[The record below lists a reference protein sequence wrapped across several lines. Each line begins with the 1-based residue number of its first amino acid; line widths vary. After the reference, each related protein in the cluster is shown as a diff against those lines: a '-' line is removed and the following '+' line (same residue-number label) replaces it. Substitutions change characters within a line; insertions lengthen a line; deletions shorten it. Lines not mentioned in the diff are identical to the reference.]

1 MKKKD
6 KPGLLAVVAGDL
18 FSGYDFAG
26 MAVQTLVDLDTVP
39 DTAVGLETSELAEIF
54 SAIAAPAPVES
65 GSVEM
70 DWDALL
76 NDGIA
81 PLITASS
88 NGLVANET
96 VEIGASVA
104 KNIEP
109 QGPPYRE
116 REALAALIGRTEGAV
131 IVAKLG
137 HKAVSLIP
145 NDLKTAASLR
155 SFETLDGLGTKY
167 QDIGEDLAPS
177 RDPAKPF
184 GHLQFKLASLMDALD
199 VEDSKLAKF
208 LRSLGFTPFFAPSL
222 ANWIPKE
229 IRRRERQ
236 ATPFAL
242 PAIQDGRPL
251 YDRMEVGLILT
262 CTESKGDFISG
273 TEYVVVETDALEDPE
288 EIDKADPTKAEKAA
302 IGLKQRGRDGGK
314 AVYWGEMDGQMEDF
328 FTLESDKAFSD
339 PSNTFPERYPD
350 LVTQAQKEIARLKL
364 PVFDFIAADVAQLA
378 HYKHIMFT
386 DPPRM
391 GKTSKTILYAEV
403 TKTKRV
409 ALVTVANGIA
419 VFEQELKRLGISNY
433 VVVRKLRDLRK
444 PARYYLM
451 SYSWLKTCGRK
462 KEKNADESLS
472 PRCLCPHCGNV
483 MMRPARVAVKDPLTG
498 KPLLDENG
506 VPILKLATTLKA
518 GKKTIE
524 WTEEYGCMCR
534 NPVCSY
540 TLDPKSLKEEG
551 SEISGAAWCPDEP
564 RVLKGYIDYELA
576 RHALCVDE
584 KRDNFKRSRQC
595 STCGY
600 VHRAWMPPRYKR
612 LKKMFSMIAVDEIHN
627 IKTPSSDQ
635 SQAILGMT
643 HAKRRVGATGTLM
656 PNNPQD
662 AFYPTSWVFGNRNH
676 LFSFSRGQAGVQEFN
691 DEYTDHIVVESENSS
706 YAKIVPFIKKPIQ
719 FWTWKASKCHFR
731 AYTDPAVIAGMA
743 KAGLKIPSFRPLP
756 TELVPEPKQG
766 LLLVASIEQFD
777 KVFTEYSAEL
787 KAKAKANE
795 KVYLVNSSQVLA
807 RMTQMKYAAS
817 IPGLLNDRYT
827 ALGNPSIYEGA
838 YGGCKL
844 QRVKEI
850 LAERTLDGGKVVI
863 FSDIIALR
871 DLMEKE
877 LVFYNPLHFQPKW
890 SADKRTE
897 AFRKFREDPDYKVFI
912 CGPRSVKE
920 SVDLSSAD
928 TVISTDLL
936 WSPGIQ
942 MQAWSR
948 VLTPRPQAREV
959 QCHILLTKYSIDGH
973 VYGTFYSKIAAAE
986 QALYGRSLTKADKT
1000 LDIKYFVD
1008 QILAEKTSI
1017 MQWLIESGEDEM
1029 AFMPVLQTLQ
1039 QLESY
1044 DSLAA

>member
-1 MKKKD
+1 MKKKE
-6 KPGLLAVVAGDL
+6 KPGLLVVAAADL
-18 FSGYDFAG
+18 FSGFDLTG
-26 MAVQTLVDLDTVP
+26 MGVQSLVLDATP
-39 DTAVGLETSELAEIF
+39 DTAAGLEPSELAELF
-54 SAIAAPAPVES
+54 TAISQPEPLET

-76 NDGIA
+76 SGGIA
-81 PLITASS
+81 PLVEAVSNSS
-88 NGLVANET
+88 VANK
-96 VEIGASVA
+96 SVA
-104 KNIEP
+104 AVEKIKP

-116 REALAALIGRTEGAV
+116 REALAELIGRTEGAV
-131 IVAKLG
+131 IVVKLG
-137 HKAVSLIP
+137 HKAVSVIP
-145 NDLKTAASLR
+145 NDLKTAAMLK
-155 SFETLDGLGTKY
+155 SFPVLDGLGTKY
-167 QDIGEDLAPS
+167 QDVDEVLAPVN
-177 RDPAKPF
+177 DTPAACNR
-184 GHLQFKLASLMDALD
+184 LQFKLASVLDTPD
-199 VEDSKLAKF
+199 VEECKLAKF
-208 LRSLGFTPFFAPSL
+208 LRNLGFTPFFAPSL

-229 IRRRERQ
+229 IRRRERE

-242 PAIQDGRPL
+242 PVIQDNRPL
-251 YDRMEVGLILT
+251 YDRMEVGLVLT
-262 CTESKGDFISG
+262 CTQSKGDFVADV
-273 TEYVVVETDALEDPE
+273 EYVVVETDALEDPE
-288 EIDKADPTKAEKAA
+288 EVDKADDAKAEKAA
-302 IGLKQRGRDGGK
+302 IGLKQRGKDGGK
-314 AVYWGEMDGQMEDF
+314 AMYWGEMDGQMEDF
-328 FTLESDKAFSD
+328 FALESDKAFAD
-339 PSNTFPERYPD
+339 PSQTFPVRYPD
-350 LVTQAQKEIARLKL
+350 LVTQAQKRIAKLKL

-378 HYKHIMFT
+378 HYKHVMFT

-403 TKTKRV
+403 TGTKRV
-409 ALVTVANGIA
+409 GLITVANGIA

-462 KEKNADESLS
+462 KEKNAEENLGV
-472 PRCLCPHCGNV
+472 RTLCPHCETPLV
-483 MMRPARVAVKDPLTG
+483 RPKRIPAKDPLSG

-506 VPILKLATTLKA
+506 VPILKASSIVKN
-518 GKKTIE
+518 GKRIME
-524 WTEEYGCMCR
+524 WTEEFGYMCR
-534 NPVCSY
+534 NAACSY
-540 TLDPKSLKEEG
+540 LLKPEDLKNG
-551 SEISGAAWCPDEP
+551 NSDTSGAAWCPDDP
-564 RVLKGYIDYELA
+564 VILKGYVDYGLA
-576 RHALCVDE
+576 RHSQCVDE

-595 STCGY
+595 RTCGY

-676 LFSFSRGQAGVQEFN
+676 LFSFSRGDAGVHEFN
-691 DEYTDHIVVESENSS
+691 DEYTDHIIVESENSS
-706 YAKIVPFIKKPIQ
+706 YAKTVPFIKKPIQ
-719 FWTWKASKCHFR
+719 FWNWKASKCHFR
-731 AYTDPAVIAGMA
+731 AYTDPAVIEGMA
-743 KAGLKIPSFRPLP
+743 KAGLKIPTFRPLP
-756 TELVPEPKQG
+756 TELAPGPKQG

-817 IPGLLNDRYT
+817 IPGLLNDRYV
-827 ALGNPSIYEGA
+827 ALGNPPIYEGA

-844 QRVKEI
+844 DRVKEI

-863 FSDIIALR
+863 FSDIIAMR

-890 SADKRTE
+890 KADKRTE
-897 AFRKFREDPDYKVFI
+897 AFRLFREDPDYKVFI